1 MAGRHFLF
9 VPGPTNVPDRVQRA
23 MLVAMEDHRSSKF
36 PELTLPLFED
46 LKKVFKSTD
55 GQVFIFPSSGTG
67 AWEASLSNTLSP
79 GDKVLASRFGQ
90 FSHLWID
97 LAQRLGLDVQ
107 VLEEEWGTGVKPD
120 KIEAILRD
128 DKSHQIKAVLAVHN
142 ETATGVTSD
151 IGAVRK
157 AIDAAGHPAL
167 LYVDGVSSIGS
178 LDFRADEWRVDLA
191 VAGSQKGLMLPAGL
205 GIVCASPRA
214 LAAAKTAG
222 LKRVYFD
229 FADQIKANATGYFP
243 YTPPLPL
250 LYGLR
255 ESLRILFEE
264 KLEHVFER
272 HHVLASGVRAAVKA
286 WGLHPCA
293 KEPKWDS
300 DTVTAIVVPPGFN
313 GADVIDAAY
322 RRYNLSL
329 GAGLSQ
335 VAGKVFRIGH
345 LGDLNDLMVLGAI
358 AGAEMAMRDVGI
370 DVTLGSGVGAAQTH
384 FRSTVMAKEKK
395 PTEEE
400 RFAEVHPEGV
410 LND

>member
-205 GIVCASPRA
+205 GIVCVSPRA
-214 LAAAKTAG
+214 LAASKTAG

-264 KLEHVFER
+264 KLEHVYER
-272 HHVLASGVRAAVKA
+272 HHVLAGGVRAAVKA

-293 KEPKWDS
+293 KESKWDS
-300 DTVTAIVVPPGFN
+300 DTVTAIVVPQGIN

-370 DVTLGSGVGAAQTH
+370 DITLGSGVGAAQTH
-384 FRSTVMAKEKK
+384 FRSTVLAKEKK
-395 PTEEE
+395 PTEQE